1 MTSQSLTLS
10 LWLKWAKK
18 DCNCNLKSTFLLQAL
33 LKEKQSRIHCYVFF
47 LCQKWNLTVS
57 IHIKPRLAIKEE
69 HIIFL
74 NTFIQQKNISKLKLK
89 VYLNLKDS
97 LEITYYKY
105 LVIQTQLLSN
115 IWNMFMFL
123 IIHRGLKLLFVHC
136 TYSHVFKKK
145 WKKNQSN
152 KQLVN
157 VQKLQDKYRNQK

>member
-47 LCQKWNLTVS
+47 LCQKWNLNVS

-74 NTFIQQKNISKLKLK
+74 KTYTTKEYFKIKVK

-136 TYSHVFKKK
+136 TYSHVFKKNERK
-145 WKKNQSN
+145 TNLTNS
-152 KQLVN
+152 
-157 VQKLQDKYRNQK
+157 